1 MNMKRIFFFII
12 TNIAILLVLSIFL
25 SLLGFTGILQS
36 NGIDLDYNSLMLF
49 SLVFGMGG
57 SFISLYMSK
66 WMAKSLAGVKVI
78 KSPNNQFESWYVR
91 IVERQSETL
100 GIRVPEIGIFNSP
113 SPNAFATGSSKNN
126 SLVALSTGLI
136 ESMNKDEIEAVI
148 GHEMSHVANGDMVTL
163 SLIQGIINAFVIF
176 FSRVIGHFVDRVILK
191 NERGYGI
198 GYFFTVIFAQVIL
211 GILASTIVCW
221 FSRRRE
227 FRADFGG
234 AQLTSK
240 EAMISSLRTLEKM
253 SAAKLPDQMLAFGI
267 SNQGNSQTLRKLFST
282 HPPIRERILA
292 LENTNFSE
300 NLNQQQI

>member
-1 MNMKRIFFFII
+1 MKRILFFLI

-25 SLLGFTGILQS
+25 SLIGFTGILQN

-66 WMAKSLAGVKVI
+66 WMAKKMAGVKVI
-78 KSPNNQFESWYVR
+78 QSPSNEFEKWYFSV
-91 IVERQSETL
+91 VEKQSQRL
-100 GIRVPEIGIFNSP
+100 DIKIPEIGIFDSP
-113 SPNAFATGSSKNN
+113 QPNAFATGSSKNN

-136 ESMNKDEIEAVI
+136 NNMNRNEVEAVI

-163 SLIQGIINAFVIF
+163 TLIQGIINAFVIF

-198 GYFFTVIFAQVIL
+198 GYFVTVIFAQIIL
-211 GILASTIVCW
+211 AILASVIVCW

-240 EAMISSLRTLEKM
+240 ESMISSLKTLEKF

-267 SNQGNSQTLRKLFST
+267 SNKGQSSILKKLFST
-282 HPPIRERILA
+282 HPLLSKRIAALQDTEIIPLSEQPI
-292 LENTNFSE
+292 N
-300 NLNQQQI
+300 

>member
-1 MNMKRIFFFII
+1 MKRIFFFII

-78 KSPNNQFESWYVR
+78 KSPNNQFESWYVQ

>member
-78 KSPNNQFESWYVR
+78 KSPNNQFESWYVQ

-282 HPPIRERILA
+282 HPPIKERILA

>member
-1 MNMKRIFFFII
+1 MKRIFFFII

-36 NGIDLDYNSLMLF
+36 NGIDLDYDSLMLF

-78 KSPNNQFESWYVR
+78 KSPNNQFESWYVQ

-136 ESMNKDEIEAVI
+136 DSMNKDEIEAVI

>member
-1 MNMKRIFFFII
+1 MKRILFFLI

-25 SLLGFTGILQS
+25 SLIGFTGILQD

-66 WMAKSLAGVKVI
+66 WMAKKMAGVKVI
-78 KSPNNQFESWYVR
+78 QSPSNEFEKWYFNV
-91 IVERQSETL
+91 VEKQSQRL
-100 GIRVPEIGIFNSP
+100 DIKIPEIGIFESP
-113 SPNAFATGSSKNN
+113 QPNAFATGSSKNN

-136 ESMNKDEIEAVI
+136 NNMNKNEVEAVI

-163 SLIQGIINAFVIF
+163 TLIQGIINAFVIF

-198 GYFFTVIFAQVIL
+198 GYFVTVIFAQIIL
-211 GILASTIVCW
+211 AILASVIVCW

-240 EAMISSLRTLEKM
+240 ESMISSLKTLEKF

-267 SNQGNSQTLRKLFST
+267 SNKGQSSTLKKLFST
-282 HPPIRERILA
+282 HPPLSKRIAA
-292 LENTNFSE
+292 LQDTEIVSLSE
-300 NLNQQQI
+300 QPIN

>member
-1 MNMKRIFFFII
+1 MKRVLFFLI

-25 SLLGFTGILQS
+25 SLIGFTGILQN

-66 WMAKSLAGVKVI
+66 WMAKKMAGVKVI
-78 KSPNNQFESWYVR
+78 KSPSNEFEKWYAN
-91 IVERQSETL
+91 IVEKQSQHL
-100 GIRVPEIGIFNSP
+100 DIKVPEIGIFESP
-113 SPNAFATGSSKNN
+113 QPNAFATGSSKNS

-136 ESMNKDEIEAVI
+136 NNMNRSEVEAVI

-163 SLIQGIINAFVIF
+163 TLIQGIINAFVIF

-198 GYFFTVIFAQVIL
+198 GYFITVIFAQIIL
-211 GILASTIVCW
+211 AILASVIVCW

-240 EAMISSLRTLEKM
+240 ESMISSLKTLEKF

-267 SNQGNSQTLRKLFST
+267 SNKGQSSTLKKLFST
-282 HPPIRERILA
+282 HPPLSKRIAALQNTEIISLSER
-292 LENTNFSE
+292 
-300 NLNQQQI
+300 QIN

>member
-1 MNMKRIFFFII
+1 MKRILFFLI

-25 SLLGFTGILQS
+25 SLIGFTGILQD

-66 WMAKSLAGVKVI
+66 WMAKKMAGVKVI
-78 KSPNNQFESWYVR
+78 QSPSNEFEKWYFSV
-91 IVERQSETL
+91 VEKQSQRL
-100 GIRVPEIGIFNSP
+100 DIKIPEIGIFDSP
-113 SPNAFATGSSKNN
+113 QPNAFATGSSKNN

-136 ESMNKDEIEAVI
+136 NNMNRNEVEAVI

-163 SLIQGIINAFVIF
+163 TLIQGIINAFVIF

-198 GYFFTVIFAQVIL
+198 GYFVTVIFAQIIL
-211 GILASTIVCW
+211 AILASVIVCW

-240 EAMISSLRTLEKM
+240 ESMISSLKTLEKF

-267 SNQGNSQTLRKLFST
+267 SNKGQSSTLKKLFST
-282 HPPIRERILA
+282 HPLLSKRIAALQDTEIVSLSEQPI
-292 LENTNFSE
+292 N
-300 NLNQQQI
+300 

>member
-1 MNMKRIFFFII
+1 MKRIFFFII

-36 NGIDLDYNSLMLF
+36 NGIDLNYNSLMLF

-78 KSPNNQFESWYVR
+78 QSPKNQFESWYVQT
-91 IVERQSETL
+91 VERQSQKL
-100 GIRVPEIGIFNSP
+100 GIKTPEIGIFNSQ

-136 ESMNKDEIEAVI
+136 ESMNKNEIEAVI

>member
-1 MNMKRIFFFII
+1 MKRIVFFLI

-25 SLLGFTGILQS
+25 SLIGFTGILQN

-66 WMAKSLAGVKVI
+66 WMAKKMAGVKVI
-78 KSPNNQFESWYVR
+78 QSPSNEFEKWYFN
-91 IVERQSETL
+91 IVEKQSQRLQIKT
-100 GIRVPEIGIFNSP
+100 PEIGIFESP
-113 SPNAFATGSSKNN
+113 QPNAFATGSSKNS

-136 ESMNKDEIEAVI
+136 NNMNRNEVEAVI

-163 SLIQGIINAFVIF
+163 TLIQGIINAFVIF

-198 GYFFTVIFAQVIL
+198 GYFVTVIFAQIIL
-211 GILASTIVCW
+211 AILASVIVCW

-240 EAMISSLRTLEKM
+240 ESMISSLKALEKF

-267 SNQGNSQTLRKLFST
+267 SNKGQSSTLQKLFST
-282 HPPIRERILA
+282 HPPLSKRIEA
-292 LENTNFSE
+292 LQNIEIIPLSEQQTN
-300 NLNQQQI
+300 

>member
-1 MNMKRIFFFII
+1 MKRILFFLI

-25 SLLGFTGILQS
+25 SLIGFTGILQD

-66 WMAKSLAGVKVI
+66 WMAKKMAGVKVI
-78 KSPNNQFESWYVR
+78 QSPPNEFEKWYFNV
-91 IVERQSETL
+91 VEKQSQRL
-100 GIRVPEIGIFNSP
+100 DIKIPEIGIFESP
-113 SPNAFATGSSKNN
+113 QPNAFATGSSKNN

-136 ESMNKDEIEAVI
+136 NNMNKNEVEAVI

-163 SLIQGIINAFVIF
+163 TLIQGIINAFVIF

-198 GYFFTVIFAQVIL
+198 GYFVTVIFAQIIL
-211 GILASTIVCW
+211 AILASVIVCW

-240 EAMISSLRTLEKM
+240 ESMISSLKTLEKF

-267 SNQGNSQTLRKLFST
+267 SNKGQSSTLKKLFST
-282 HPPIRERILA
+282 HPPLSKRIAA
-292 LENTNFSE
+292 LQDTEIVSLSE
-300 NLNQQQI
+300 QPIN

>member
-1 MNMKRIFFFII
+1 MKRIVFFLI

-25 SLLGFTGILQS
+25 SLIGFTGILQN

-66 WMAKSLAGVKVI
+66 WMAKKMAGVKVI
-78 KSPNNQFESWYVR
+78 QSPSNEFEKWYFS
-91 IVERQSETL
+91 IVEKQSQRLQIKT
-100 GIRVPEIGIFNSP
+100 PEIGIFESP
-113 SPNAFATGSSKNN
+113 QPNAFATGSSKNS

-136 ESMNKDEIEAVI
+136 NNMNRNEVEAVI

-163 SLIQGIINAFVIF
+163 TLIQGIINAFVIF

-198 GYFFTVIFAQVIL
+198 GYFVTVIFAQIIL
-211 GILASTIVCW
+211 AILASVIVCW

-240 EAMISSLRTLEKM
+240 ESMISSLKALEKF

-267 SNQGNSQTLRKLFST
+267 SNKGQSSTLQKLFST
-282 HPPIRERILA
+282 HPPLSKRIEA
-292 LENTNFSE
+292 LQNIEIIPLSEQQTN
-300 NLNQQQI
+300 

>member
-1 MNMKRIFFFII
+1 MKRIFFFII

-36 NGIDLDYNSLMLF
+36 NGIDLDYDSLMLF

-78 KSPNNQFESWYVR
+78 KSPNNQFESWYVQ

-126 SLVALSTGLI
+126 SLIALSTGLI

>member
-1 MNMKRIFFFII
+1 MKRILFFLI

-25 SLLGFTGILQS
+25 SLIGFTGILQN

-66 WMAKSLAGVKVI
+66 WMAKKMAGVKVI
-78 KSPNNQFESWYVR
+78 QSPSNEFEKWYFSV
-91 IVERQSETL
+91 VEKQSQRL
-100 GIRVPEIGIFNSP
+100 DIKIPEIGIFDSP
-113 SPNAFATGSSKNN
+113 QPNAFATGSSKNN

-136 ESMNKDEIEAVI
+136 NNMNRNEVEAVI

-163 SLIQGIINAFVIF
+163 TLIQGIINAFVIF

-198 GYFFTVIFAQVIL
+198 GYFVTVIFAQIIL
-211 GILASTIVCW
+211 AILASVIVCW

-240 EAMISSLRTLEKM
+240 ESMISSLKTLEKF

-267 SNQGNSQTLRKLFST
+267 SNKGQSSTLKKLFST
-282 HPPIRERILA
+282 HPLLSKRIAALQDTEIVSLSEQPI
-292 LENTNFSE
+292 N
-300 NLNQQQI
+300 

>member
-1 MNMKRIFFFII
+1 MKRIFFFII

-36 NGIDLDYNSLMLF
+36 NGIDLDYDSLMLF

-78 KSPNNQFESWYVR
+78 KSPNNQFESWYVQ

-282 HPPIRERILA
+282 HPPIKDRILA

-300 NLNQQQI
+300 NTNQQQI